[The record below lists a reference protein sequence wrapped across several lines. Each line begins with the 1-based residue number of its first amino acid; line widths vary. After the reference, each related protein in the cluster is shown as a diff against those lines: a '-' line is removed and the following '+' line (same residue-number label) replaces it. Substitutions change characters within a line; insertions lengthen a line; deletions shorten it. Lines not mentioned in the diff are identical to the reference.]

1 MEINVELRSHKM
13 MSPPSRHAGSETV
26 ERIREE
32 SIYHF
37 QQDCLEKTSGIR
49 FCKCISNLESR
60 QAPNDRASSIQGVLC
75 SFL

>member
-1 MEINVELRSHKM
+1 MNPDVGEEGRTTLVELRSHKM

-37 QQDCLEKTSGIR
+37 QQDCLEKTSELILQMHL
-49 FCKCISNLESR
+49 KSVE
-60 QAPNDRASSIQGVLC
+60 PSSPK
-75 SFL
+75 